1 MSFNPNSGQDW
12 TPVTVQRTAKARN
25 AGKSSAQITAQ
36 AKASGKAT
44 SEKKFAAGSNSA
56 AGNDAGKNHA
66 KLENDSET
74 FAVKKVDASLSK
86 AIQQARIAKSMT
98 QKALATAINE
108 KPQVIQQYESGQA
121 IPNPQILN
129 KLDRA
134 LGIHLPRNKKK

>member
-1 MSFNPNSGQDW
+1 MEGNNDIIFVIKDGAGGNSG
-12 TPVTVQRTAKARN
+12 
-25 AGKSSAQITAQ
+25 SAT
-36 AKASGKAT
+36 
-44 SEKKFAAGSNSA
+44 E
-56 AGNDAGKNHA
+56 GKNLA
-66 KLENDSET
+66 KLENDTEN

-134 LGIHLPRNKKK
+134 LGIHLPRNKKKK

>member
-1 MSFNPNSGQDW
+1 VSYDEFMVQKIYIILY
-12 TPVTVQRTAKARN
+12 TIMVTDHYFVLD
-25 AGKSSAQITAQ
+25 
-36 AKASGKAT
+36 
-44 SEKKFAAGSNSA
+44 AAGSNA
-56 AGNDAGKNHA
+56 VGGGDAGKNLA

-74 FAVKKVDASLSK
+74 FAVAKVNASLSK
-86 AIQQARIAKSMT
+86 AIQQARISKSMT